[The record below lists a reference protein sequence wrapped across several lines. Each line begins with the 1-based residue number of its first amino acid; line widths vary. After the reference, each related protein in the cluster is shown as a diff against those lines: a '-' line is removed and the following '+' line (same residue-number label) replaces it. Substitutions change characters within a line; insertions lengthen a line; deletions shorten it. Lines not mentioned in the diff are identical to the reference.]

1 MSAQANRG
9 RKQAFSEPL
18 SLSWLLVTFFLTL
31 HWAVLLVYRVTW
43 VKRNQLLCYL
53 QTAARRADWHEI
65 ICLGTFAALHRSI
78 STQACGVCQS
88 SWAQSR
94 RSHKPNYL
102 VTVEATLDSY
112 WHTHLP
118 AFLWMRF
125 TVVRLYVT
133 ALPVS
138 LSCSTGKQPRRI
150 AIIAACCDYRK
161 LQQSVKFF
169 ITSGRFHSNCLFIF
183 TFLFEF
189 FMVNLWYTLLRL
201 PSLWWIST
209 STTANQWYVTHGHS
223 YWVRKGSQW
232 RNALKLDSFSWSAR
246 ASLDLIKVWEV

>member
-1 MSAQANRG
+1 MLWVH
-9 RKQAFSEPL
+9 KQTEEESRL
-18 SLSWLLVTFFLTL
+18 SLNLCHCPDCWWHFFLTL

-78 STQACGVCQS
+78 STQTCSVCQS

-94 RSHKPNYL
+94 HSHKPNYL

-112 WHTHLP
+112 WHAHLP

-150 AIIAACCDYRK
+150 AIIAACCVYRM

-183 TFLFEF
+183 TCLFEF
-189 FMVNLWYTLLRL
+189 FMVNFDHQCSNSVIHTLK
-201 PSLWWIST
+201 T
-209 STTANQWYVTHGHS
+209 SILVVNKHKHN
-223 YWVRKGSQW
+223 SQPMICDT
-232 RNALKLDSFSWSAR
+232 RS
-246 ASLDLIKVWEV
+246 